1 MSGAKTYMK
10 REWLYHDHEE
20 ELYSWVMSAETK
32 MQPRCKSC
40 EISFELSAMGTQ
52 AVWHQA

>member
-40 EISFELSAMGTQ
+40 EISFGLSTMGTQ